1 MAAGTG
7 AGDWPEAGEVAI
19 ARRTAAVPRPLR
31 TTLSPGAFQ
40 RRDGRKPPGHRTR
53 GHKAHPQPSANTARA
68 L

>member
-1 MAAGTG
+1 MAARTR
-7 AGDWPEAGEVAI
+7 AGGWSQAGKVAI

-40 RRDGRKPPGHRTR
+40 RRDARKPLRHRTR
-53 GHKAHPQPSANTARA
+53 GHKAHPQPSANAARA

>member
-1 MAAGTG
+1 MAARTG

-19 ARRTAAVPRPLR
+19 ARRTAAGPKPLR

-40 RRDGRKPPGHRTR
+40 RRAARKPPGHRAR
-53 GHKAHPQPSANTARA
+53 GHKAHAQSLANTARA